1 MPSRRK
7 TSSSYKSTSARLDD
21 LIGDVQKPHASI
33 NPPEI
38 SVPSDRDLRQKIF
51 EINHCVKE
59 GSVVLPPDHK
69 QWFANAKH
77 ESVAVW
83 RSFIERTYE
92 AYGVFDLYWNF
103 GKKNRK
109 L

>member
-7 TSSSYKSTSARLDD
+7 TSSSYKTTSARLDD
-21 LIGDVQKPHASI
+21 LIGDVQKPAQQRK
-33 NPPEI
+33 PESI
-38 SVPSDRDLRQKIF
+38 SVTSDRDLRQKIY
-51 EINHCVKE
+51 EINHCVKL

-83 RSFIERTYE
+83 RSFIEKTYDS
-92 AYGVFDLYWNF
+92 YGVFDLYWNF